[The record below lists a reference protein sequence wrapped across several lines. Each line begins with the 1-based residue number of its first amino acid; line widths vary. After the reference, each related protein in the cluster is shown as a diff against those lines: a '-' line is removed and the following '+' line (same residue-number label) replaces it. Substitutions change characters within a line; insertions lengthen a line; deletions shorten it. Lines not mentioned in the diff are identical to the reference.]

1 METEAEAVAKNE
13 RRQELRNVNLLAWRQ
28 GKPGVYKNRYLG
40 LLSDL
45 YSYLHYVICAY
56 VYIIL
61 IAIRF
66 FCIQKS
72 RLKYKKEQHVH

>member
-45 YSYLHYVICAY
+45 YLIYIMSYVHM
-56 VYIIL
+56 YIL
-61 IAIRF
+61 F
-66 FCIQKS
+66 
-72 RLKYKKEQHVH
+72 